1 MAVDKEA
8 FRVLIS
14 TAMPNIHAAE
24 KRVRSD
30 KKRRLHNIEIKS
42 ELKTLTK
49 QFLASLK
56 PGNGTQAAE
65 LYRNLV
71 KRIDQA
77 AGKDILHK
85 NTASR
90 KKSRYALRLAK
101 VQS

>member
-1 MAVDKEA
+1 
-8 FRVLIS
+8 
-14 TAMPNIHAAE
+14 MPNIHAAV
-24 KRVRSD
+24 KRVRAD

-56 PGNGTQAAE
+56 PGDGAKAKE

-71 KRIDQA
+71 KRMDQA
-77 AGKDILHK
+77 SNKGILHK

-90 KKSRYALRLAK
+90 KKSRYALQLAK
-101 VQS
+101 LSS